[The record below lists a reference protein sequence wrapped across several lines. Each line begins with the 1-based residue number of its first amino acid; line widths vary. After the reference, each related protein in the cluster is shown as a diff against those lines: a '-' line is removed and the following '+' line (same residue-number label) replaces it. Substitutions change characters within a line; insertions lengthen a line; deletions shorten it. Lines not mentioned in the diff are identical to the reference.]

1 MPITCEPTATWSTYS
16 KWSNCCEF
24 GSACDFYTACNGG
37 VMTRIDGLTGFW
49 YVLSQVHMVG
59 VIDANSKKK

>member
-1 MPITCEPTATWSTYS
+1 
-16 KWSNCCEF
+16 
-24 GSACDFYTACNGG
+24 
-37 VMTRIDGLTGFW
+37 MTRIDGLTGFW